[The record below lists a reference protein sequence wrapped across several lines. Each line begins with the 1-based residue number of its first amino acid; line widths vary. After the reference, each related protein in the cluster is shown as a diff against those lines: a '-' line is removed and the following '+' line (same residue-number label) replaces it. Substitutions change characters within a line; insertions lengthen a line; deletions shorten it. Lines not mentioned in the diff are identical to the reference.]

1 MKSKKAQ
8 FLGLFCVCAH
18 ELQADKVE
26 PIFQHAQDGP
36 QIVSALH
43 DQPAGGNDAVSAL
56 LSRQPNILF
65 DAIERVLA
73 RLAIDGENRL
83 VSQKIDRI
91 VAPNPRRDLAAVKI
105 EDGGEF
111 MSVEGSATS
120 RLPSGSARLELPD
133 CPQFA
138 GGSVSGQ
145 WFRSNRIFH
154 RCQVKIAPTRRES
167 KSGGGPA
174 PRLSSM
180 RRATFGTE
188 IPLPEQIRD
197 PARAIIRRIIP
208 R

>member
-65 DAIERVLA
+65 DAIERVFA
-73 RLAIDGENRL
+73 RLAIDGENGL

-91 VAPNPRRDLAAVKI
+91 VAPNPQRDLPTVKV

-120 RLPSGSARLELPD
+120 RLPTALRVWSCQIARSSRAE
-133 CPQFA
+133 A
-138 GGSVSGQ
+138 YRVSGFAQ
-145 WFRSNRIFH
+145 TGYS
-154 RCQVKIAPTRRES
+154 IAV
-167 KSGGGPA
+167 G
-174 PRLSSM
+174 
-180 RRATFGTE
+180 
-188 IPLPEQIRD
+188 
-197 PARAIIRRIIP
+197 
-208 R
+208 